1 MPRLDYTVHGF
12 KFSRVEGY
20 EPRGCR
26 FPDSELSL
34 PSRQGKSLKHTGLT
48 QSSPESSDK
57 TSRYKKGPQQITA
70 L

>member
-1 MPRLDYTVHGF
+1 MPRLDYTVQGF

-48 QSSPESSDK
+48 QSSPESSE